1 MSVDY
6 RELQELQKRM
16 QNFIDH
22 DADKLCRDCANELT
36 MRLYRKIVKN
46 TITGEYEVIVYTKKD
61 GSSKSYN
68 ENRHGGTLKR
78 GWSTALN
85 ESILQTEGN
94 EYVRILTNNVSY
106 ASYYEYGHRQEP
118 GRFVPHIG
126 KRLKQAWVPG
136 KHVVTKA
143 ERDIQ
148 KIAPAL
154 IQKKL
159 DEKMKEM
166 LNGS

>member
-6 RELQELQKRM
+6 RELQALQQRM
-16 QNFIDH
+16 QNFINH
-22 DADKLCRDCANELT
+22 GADELCRDCTNELT
-36 MRLYRKIVKN
+36 MRLYRKIIKN
-46 TITGEYEVIVYTKKD
+46 TPTGQYEVIVYARKD
-61 GSSKSYN
+61 GSTKAYN
-68 ENRHGGTLKR
+68 EGRHGGTLKR
-78 GWSTALN
+78 GWSVALN
-85 ESILQTEGN
+85 ESSVQHKGS
-94 EYVRILTNNVSY
+94 EYIRTLTNNVEY

-136 KHVVTKA
+136 HHVATKA
-143 ERDIQ
+143 EQDIQ

-154 IQKKL
+154 IQKRL
-159 DEKMKEM
+159 DAKMEEM

>member
-22 DADKLCRDCANELT
+22 GADKLCRDCTNELT

-68 ENRHGGTLKR
+68 ENRHGGTLKSGR
-78 GWSTALN
+78 STALN
-85 ESILQTEGN
+85 ESTLQTEGN

-106 ASYYEYGHRQEP
+106 ASYYEYGHR
-118 GRFVPHIG
+118 
-126 KRLKQAWVPG
+126 
-136 KHVVTKA
+136 
-143 ERDIQ
+143 
-148 KIAPAL
+148 
-154 IQKKL
+154 
-159 DEKMKEM
+159 
-166 LNGS
+166 